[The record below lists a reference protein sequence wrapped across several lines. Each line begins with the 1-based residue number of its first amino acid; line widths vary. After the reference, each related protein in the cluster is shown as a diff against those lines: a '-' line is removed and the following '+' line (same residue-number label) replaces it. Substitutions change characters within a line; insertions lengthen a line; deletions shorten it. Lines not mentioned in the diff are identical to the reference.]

1 MRSFYYKRKRKAVK
15 KKPTKKLFVGDFLT
29 TVRMAAAKAREWDIK
44 YLSELFGIEF
54 DVSRSEDQEKIL
66 IKKRAKGIAAYLQ
79 KYLDK

>member
-1 MRSFYYKRKRKAVK
+1 MRKRRRKAVK
-15 KKPTKKLFVGDFLT
+15 KKPTKKLFVGDIPLSSFGS
-29 TVRMAAAKAREWDIK
+29 RHSHSGQKAK

-54 DVSRSEDQEKIL
+54 DVSMHDDQAL